1 MTKINAAPVA
11 SVRATIV
18 TCACGAR
25 GLASMW
31 GPSGMCPKCV
41 RLQAIKDARLDTDRL
56 AREAAQAQAIDDAKQ
71 AQQAIEAAKGAETR
85 RAKQAQQAIEAQAA
99 QAQAAAYAAS
109 PQGKLESA
117 KRFHILAA
125 QAQAAARKTGNKD
138 KIREANANEGEAF
151 QELRNAEQGLA
162 DAQAQAIIDAQK
174 RLTQATEACKARL
187 LRDIR
192 EAQAVEQAQAKLAKE
207 RCVARLAADKLQPGR
222 RGHKVGY
229 YVPLR
234 IAAAA

>member
-1 MTKINAAPVA
+1 VAAAAWLELV
-11 SVRATIV
+11 
-18 TCACGAR
+18 GGQAR
-25 GLASMW
+25 HAALLGQLGLGLLDGLGLADVPQEAGLAGLGGLSQALL
-31 GPSGMCPKCV
+31 GIDDGLGLSIGEALLGVPKLLEGFTLIGV
-41 RLQAIKDARLDTDRL
+41 RLPDLVLVTRL
-56 AREAAQAQAIDDAKQ
+56 AGD
-71 AQQAIEAAKGAETR
+71 
-85 RAKQAQQAIEAQAA
+85 
-99 QAQAAAYAAS
+99 AAS